1 MVNKSV
7 LVSWLYSTITS
18 GLADVLGVYLNLYW
32 KCSIDNVV
40 TVLCMFLETLVGIVI
55 FPNADLV
62 HMSFYHTI
70 EFLIKVC

>member
-18 GLADVLGVYLNLYW
+18 GLADVLEVYLNLYW

-40 TVLCMFLETLVGIVI
+40 IRILHVFRDFGGHCPI
-55 FPNADLV
+55 
-62 HMSFYHTI
+62 S
-70 EFLIKVC
+70 KC